1 MISDKS
7 KPAVF
12 LDRDGTIIKE
22 VGYIDSPEKISLIP
36 RADEAIRSLQESGF
50 KIIVVSNQSGV
61 AHGYFDED
69 TVRLINERVSDIF
82 ASKSAVIDAFYFC
95 PHHPDFGNQDYKK
108 DCECRKPKPGM
119 ILQAVEEHRIDLSNS
134 IMIGDKFTDVK
145 TGKNLNLLSILVLTG
160 FGTKEYQTIKAMGLQ
175 PEPDFVAENIYE
187 AALII
192 KKKLE
197 D

>member
-7 KPAVF
+7 KPAIF